1 MNDRERL
8 LTDIGSLSEL
18 EDGWDGCSARK
29 PFTNAL
35 RDIRLVVHM
44 FKDNELEYCS
54 VFPSNDG
61 GVYLQYRRG
70 AVSIIVWV
78 DGYRLS
84 SVLKNGWTGEKYY
97 VHSMEQLSKK
107 IDIVLEMPEKQ

>member
-8 LTDIGSLSEL
+8 LNEIDVIGEL
-18 EDGWDGCSARK
+18 EDDWNGCSARK
-29 PFTNAL
+29 PFIGAL
-35 RDIRLVVHM
+35 RDIHLVVCM
-44 FKDNELEYCS
+44 FNDNELEYCS
-54 VFPSNDG
+54 VFPSDDG

-78 DGYRLS
+78 DGHRLS
-84 SVLKNGWTGEKYY
+84 SVLKNGLTGEKYY

-107 IDIVLEMPEKQ
+107 IDTILETPEKQ

>member
-54 VFPSNDG
+54 V
-61 GVYLQYRRG
+61 Y
-70 AVSIIVWV
+70 
-78 DGYRLS
+78 
-84 SVLKNGWTGEKYY
+84 
-97 VHSMEQLSKK
+97 
-107 IDIVLEMPEKQ
+107 